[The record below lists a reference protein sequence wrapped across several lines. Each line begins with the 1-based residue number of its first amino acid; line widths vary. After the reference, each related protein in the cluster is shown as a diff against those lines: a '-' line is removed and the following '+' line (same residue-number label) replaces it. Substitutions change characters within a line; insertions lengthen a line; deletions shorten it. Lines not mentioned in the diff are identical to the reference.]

1 MNLPAPEGT
10 RKRVI
15 GGMKMLQPMT
25 EMLKKAQRGK
35 YAVPQPD
42 FLNIE
47 MAAMYLEAA
56 TQVGAPVILGYVE
69 HYRSISEGV
78 DLKHL
83 VRLVEVLAKE
93 YPIPVALHLDHGS
106 SFEVCAEAIAA
117 GFTSVMFDGSTL
129 SFEENIAITKKVVE
143 MARPAGVSVE
153 GELGFVGTAENA
165 DDDSRLTD
173 PEKARIFVKETG
185 VDALAVSIGTVHGEY
200 KGKPNIR
207 LDLLS
212 EIRAKVDV
220 PLVLHGA
227 SGTGHDI
234 IRQCVSGGICKVNV
248 YTDLAKVMI
257 GSIRKDLQQE
267 KPSLDSILDNVHK
280 ALIEEFK
287 VYIKTLGADG
297 RA

>member
-1 MNLPAPEGT
+1 
-10 RKRVI
+10 
-15 GGMKMLQPMT
+15 MLQPMT
-25 EMLKKAQRGK
+25 EMLKKARIGK

-42 FLNIE
+42 FVNIE

-56 TQVGAPVILGYVE
+56 SQSGSPIILGYGE
-69 HYRSISEGV
+69 EYLDTSEGV

-83 VRLVEVLAKE
+83 VRLIEVLAKE

-106 SFEVCAEAIAA
+106 SFEACAEAIAA
-117 GFTSVMFDGSTL
+117 GFTSVMFDGSSL
-129 SFEENIAITKKVVE
+129 PFELNLAITRRVIE

-153 GELGFVGTAENA
+153 AELGYVGTAKDT

-212 EIRAKVDV
+212 EISAKVDV

-227 SGTGHDI
+227 SGTG
-234 IRQCVSGGICKVNV
+234 RETLYECVSRGICKVNI
-248 YTDLAKVMI
+248 YTDLVKVMI
-257 GSIRKDLQQE
+257 GSLKEDMQQQN
-267 KPSLDSILDNVHK
+267 PNIVSVIDNMHNAVVQELK
-280 ALIEEFK
+280 A
-287 VYIKTLGADG
+287 YIKTLRADKQG
-297 RA
+297 